1 MRRALILSAA
11 FHVALGLLLLT
22 GLPDFGEK
30 LEVEEAV
37 TVDIVAEPASLPD
50 EPPEE
55 ELEEEPE
62 DDPPE
67 EGTELVLLERES
79 VR

>member
-1 MRRALILSAA
+1 MDTAE
-11 FHVALGLLLLT
+11 V
-22 GLPDFGEK
+22 DFAGVDDV
-30 LEVEEAV
+30 LEEDEES
-37 TVDIVAEPASLPD
+37 PLPD

-62 DDPPE
+62 GDPPE

>member
-1 MRRALILSAA
+1 MDTAEVDFAGVGDVLEEDAL
-11 FHVALGLLLLT
+11 
-22 GLPDFGEK
+22 DDD
-30 LEVEEAV
+30 EES
-37 TVDIVAEPASLPD
+37 PLPD